1 LKEFEACIPATGNLT
16 EEQKATY
23 GNILFRYGW
32 ALIRSMKDIDR
43 GVGMMMQAD
52 KLLVGNFDLKI
63 KIAQI
68 LYQEK

>member
-1 LKEFEACIPATGNLT
+1 MKEFEACTDPTGNLT
-16 EEQKATY
+16 EEQKAIY

-43 GVGMMMQAD
+43 GVAMMIQAD
-52 KLLVGNFDLKI
+52 KFLVGNFDLKI

-68 LYQEK
+68 LY